1 MDTFFK
7 RILFAF
13 LVCGSVIAVHL
24 LYKKFTPIATQ
35 YISNNGC
42 LTGCLGFLFY
52 LIKKTFLYALLTA
65 AIYWF
70 SMLILDEL
78 FGLYRKL
85 NIDSDWAMIC
95 IIVLSAITLV
105 SYIRCLY
112 HLITS
117 IKHCKDLTN
126 QEKLLEEFYREH
138 SLDFIHTSTTQTW
151 ETLPHRCFHLCG
163 FLYPFAENNPFSS
176 EMFLLTHFMNA
187 SRGQTIRRSPTVNTG
202 KLLLWNNE

>member
-1 MDTFFK
+1 METLPQTFEEYLDQIAQTRAMLSDAKKVRNKSIFTFIFFTVSIFGVFIVACTNQNMDTLFK

-35 YISNNGC
+35 YVSNNGC

-52 LIKKTFLYALLTA
+52 LIKKTFLYALITA

-138 SLDFIHTSTTQTW
+138 SLDFIHTSTTQT
-151 ETLPHRCFHLCG
+151 
-163 FLYPFAENNPFSS
+163 
-176 EMFLLTHFMNA
+176 
-187 SRGQTIRRSPTVNTG
+187 
-202 KLLLWNNE
+202 

>member
-1 MDTFFK
+1 MKTLPKNFEEYLDQISKTRIELSEAKKLRNKSIFVFSFFTVSLLGIFIISCTNQNLDTFFK
-7 RILFAF
+7 RILFTI

-24 LYKKFTPIATQ
+24 LYKKFMPIATQ

-42 LTGCLGFLFY
+42 LTGCLGFLFF
-52 LIKKTFLYALLTA
+52 LIKKTFIYALLTA

-85 NIDSDWAMIC
+85 NIDSDWVMIL
-95 IIVLSAITLV
+95 IIVLSVITV
-105 SYIRCLY
+105 ASYIRCLY

-138 SLDFIHTSTTQTW
+138 SLDFIHTSTTQT
-151 ETLPHRCFHLCG
+151 
-163 FLYPFAENNPFSS
+163 
-176 EMFLLTHFMNA
+176 
-187 SRGQTIRRSPTVNTG
+187 
-202 KLLLWNNE
+202 

>member
-1 MDTFFK
+1 METLPQTFEEYLDQIVQTRAMLSNAKKVRNKSIFTFIFFTVSIFGVFIVACTNQNMDTFFK

-52 LIKKTFLYALLTA
+52 LIKKTFLYALITA

-85 NIDSDWAMIC
+85 NIDSDWAMIL
-95 IIVLSAITLV
+95 IIVLSVITLA

-112 HLITS
+112 RLIIS
-117 IKHCKDLTN
+117 IKHYKHLKN
-126 QEKLLEEFYREH
+126 QEKLLEEFYHEH
-138 SLDFIHTSTTQTW
+138 SLELIHTSTTQT
-151 ETLPHRCFHLCG
+151 
-163 FLYPFAENNPFSS
+163 
-176 EMFLLTHFMNA
+176 
-187 SRGQTIRRSPTVNTG
+187 
-202 KLLLWNNE
+202 

>member
-1 MDTFFK
+1 METLPQTFEEYLDQIVQTRAMLSNAKKVRNKSIFTFIFFTVSIFGVFIVACTNQNMDTFFK

-52 LIKKTFLYALLTA
+52 LIKKTFLYALITA

-85 NIDSDWAMIC
+85 NIDSDWAMIL
-95 IIVLSAITLV
+95 IIVLSVITLA

-112 HLITS
+112 RLIISIELLSCFDVTGRNHKMNMDTRTMILAGPNHL
-117 IKHCKDLTN
+117 
-126 QEKLLEEFYREH
+126 
-138 SLDFIHTSTTQTW
+138 
-151 ETLPHRCFHLCG
+151 
-163 FLYPFAENNPFSS
+163 FA
-176 EMFLLTHFMNA
+176 
-187 SRGQTIRRSPTVNTG
+187 
-202 KLLLWNNE
+202 

>member
-1 MDTFFK
+1 MEALPQTFEEYLDQIVQTRVKLSDAKKVRNKSIFAFAFFTVSLLGVFIFSCTNQNLDTFFK
-7 RILFAF
+7 RILFTL

-24 LYKKFTPIATQ
+24 LYKKFTPIAMQ

-52 LIKKTFLYALLTA
+52 LIKKTFLYALLAA

-85 NIDSDWAMIC
+85 NVDSDWATIC
-95 IIVLSAITLV
+95 IIVLSVITLV

-112 HLITS
+112 RLIIS
-117 IKHCKDLTN
+117 IKCCKYLIDR
-126 QEKLLEEFYREH
+126 EKLLEEFYHEH
-138 SLDFIHTSTTQTW
+138 SLEFIRASTTG
-151 ETLPHRCFHLCG
+151 P
-163 FLYPFAENNPFSS
+163 
-176 EMFLLTHFMNA
+176 
-187 SRGQTIRRSPTVNTG
+187 
-202 KLLLWNNE
+202 